1 MLINCDIGE
10 RGLKHPIDDQLMR
23 YIDIANIACGG
34 HAGDK
39 STIAHYAQMAEEYA
53 VIATAHLSYP
63 DKINFG
69 RHKMAISYVN
79 LLESLEEQYS
89 LFPVG
94 RVKFHGALYHEAN
107 NNPELAELL
116 LEFVL
121 QHKITTLILPEFSL
135 MIYKNINILYEGFIE
150 RGYQYSNKKLDLIP
164 RGQPGDVIKDI
175 PNALIQYKQLC
186 NQNIIIQN
194 IEHPLRVDTICIHSD
209 SDIALELA
217 KSIRNQSKSDE

>member
-10 RGLKHPIDDQLMR
+10 RGLEHPIDDQLMH

-39 STIAHYAQMAEEYA
+39 RSITHYGKLA
-53 VIATAHLSYP
+53 VDFKVIITAHLSYP

-69 RHKMAISYVN
+69 RNKMAISYAN
-79 LLESLEEQYS
+79 LLDSLNEQYS
-89 LFPVG
+89 LLPVG

-116 LEFVL
+116 KEFL
-121 QHKITTLILPEFSL
+121 MQHQITTLIVPEQSL
-135 MIYKNINILYEGFIE
+135 LICTNINILYEGFIE
-150 RGYQYSNKKLDLIP
+150 RGYQYSNEKLELIP
-164 RGQPGDVIKDI
+164 RGQLGDVISDI

-194 IEHPLRVDTICIHSD
+194 IKHPLKVDTICIHSD
-209 SDIALELA
+209 SDIALDLA
-217 KSIRNQSKSDE
+217 KSIRTLSKLDE